1 MGEAQSNTIDVYL
14 HFRNPKYPIDIQA
27 VAHAAAKHRVA
38 LEINNS
44 SFVHSRKGSE
54 ANCREVAA
62 AVRDAGGMVA
72 LGSDSHTAFT
82 LGDFSECLK
91 VLKDVNFPEA
101 QILNVTPR
109 RMLDFLESRGM
120 EPIAEFADL

>member
-1 MGEAQSNTIDVYL
+1 MKPTVEAV
-14 HFRNPKYPIDIQA
+14 
-27 VAHAAAKHRVA
+27 
-38 LEINNS
+38 
-44 SFVHSRKGSE
+44 
-54 ANCREVAA
+54 A

-82 LGDFSECLK
+82 LGDFGECMK
-91 VLKDVNFPEA
+91 VLQDVNFPEA

-120 EPIAEFADL
+120 TPVDEFADL

>member
-1 MGEAQSNTIDVYL
+1 MIPNECVEN
-14 HFRNPKYPIDIQA
+14 HFGNPKYPIDIQA
-27 VAHAAAKHRVA
+27 VAQAAAKHRVA

-82 LGDFSECLK
+82 LGDFGECMK
-91 VLKDVNFPEA
+91 VLQDVNFPEA

-120 EPIAEFADL
+120 TPVDEFADL

>member
-1 MGEAQSNTIDVYL
+1 LI
-14 HFRNPKYPIDIQA
+14 FRLSQ
-27 VAHAAAKHRVA
+27 AAAKHRVA

-72 LGSDSHTAFT
+72 LG
-82 LGDFSECLK
+82 
-91 VLKDVNFPEA
+91 
-101 QILNVTPR
+101 QILIPR
-109 RMLDFLESRGM
+109 LRWAIS
-120 EPIAEFADL
+120 ASA

>member
-1 MGEAQSNTIDVYL
+1 M
-14 HFRNPKYPIDIQA
+14 
-27 VAHAAAKHRVA
+27 
-38 LEINNS
+38 
-44 SFVHSRKGSE
+44 
-54 ANCREVAA
+54 
-62 AVRDAGGMVA
+62 RDAGGMVA

-91 VLKDVNFPEA
+91 VLNDVNFPEA

>member
-1 MGEAQSNTIDVYL
+1 MVVIKKYFG
-14 HFRNPKYPIDIQA
+14 NPKYPVDIEA
-27 VAHAAAKHRVA
+27 VAQAAAKHRVA

-54 ANCREVAA
+54 ANCRNIAA

-91 VLKDVNFPEA
+91 VLNDVGFPEER
-101 QILNVTPR
+101 ILNVTPR

-120 EPIAEFADL
+120 APIDEFVDL